1 MWCLWRER
9 NDRNF
14 ENKDRTS
21 EELRTF
27 FFYSLYT
34 CTTAF
39 LGPLV
44 ISFHDFLVY
53 SLCTWLRFAFLMI
66 FLLLIKNKKKNALFV
81 VLISSYQMEGMDKIL
96 NLYGEIFHLGEWHFD
111 WLLSKFSGD

>member
-1 MWCLWRER
+1 MVPSCLMWCLWRER
-9 NDRNF
+9 NGRNF
-14 ENKDRTS
+14 KNKDRTS

-34 CTTAF
+34 WTTAF

-66 FLLLIKNKKKNALFV
+66 FLLLIKTKKCIV
-81 VLISSYQMEGMDKIL
+81 CSL
-96 NLYGEIFHLGEWHFD
+96 NIF
-111 WLLSKFSGD
+111 LSDGGNG

>member
-27 FFYSLYT
+27 FFYFLYT
-34 CTTAF
+34 WTTAF

-44 ISFHDFLVY
+44 ISFRDFLIY
-53 SLCTWLRFAFLMI
+53 SMYTWLRFAFLMI
-66 FLLLIKNKKKNALFV
+66 FLLVIKKKNALFV

-96 NLYGEIFHLGEWHFD
+96 NLYSEIFHLGEWHFD
-111 WLLSKFSGD
+111 WLLSKFSRD